1 MIVFRCPSLL
11 LLPILETS
19 IDNLFLQFLS
29 CLRSRDLCPR
39 RFYVIKTQAD
49 HTELL
54 RAALGGLKFSFRSCR
69 LRRPLGPAE
78 PRSPWLLM
86 ACILAQATD
95 FSFRAVHSP
104 EKAVLASISIRC
116 SLRHACSFSF
126 TKCMRSPL
134 WAAGASHFLF
144 SAVRTPT
151 EEPGGWFYFSFRLFN
166 LKKAVTGPWQSF
178 SHSGPLLMSPPLPPQ
193 GLV

>member
-1 MIVFRCPSLL
+1 MYFPTFPNLSSSCLPLSMIVFRCPSLL

-54 RAALGGLKFSFRSCR
+54 RAALGGLKFSFRPCR

-95 FSFRAVHSP
+95 FSFRAMHSP
-104 EKAVLASISIRC
+104 EKAVPGLHFHQVFPPARLLVLFHEMYEIPTLGSRC
-116 SLRHACSFSF
+116 LPLSLLC
-126 TKCMRSPL
+126 CENPNG
-134 WAAGASHFLF
+134 GA
-144 SAVRTPT
+144 
-151 EEPGGWFYFSFRLFN
+151 WRL
-166 LKKAVTGPWQSF
+166 V
-178 SHSGPLLMSPPLPPQ
+178 LLLIQ
-193 GLV
+193 IV